1 MKKIIAMFMA
11 IILITTFCPAVGASS
26 ISETKQMTVGQLLQT
41 VGLDSENS
49 TVSIIEITVKE
60 PTTENGRQI
69 EKKYQAINVRSVYPV
84 RENGT
89 MELRTVDDCVV
100 VLGNENGK
108 TVVCE
113 PKAGKTR
120 TITDRYYDGY
130 IFALYYGYEYTRYS
144 PSGYYG
150 HTYVPKAERL
160 KVTTLSTEYRINEAT
175 VAGES
180 VGYLTS
186 RTTPDFTDPLVQF
199 YSNKTWTYPRKGTQY
214 AQSHTWPYGFSGA
227 SSAASNTG
235 IFVTNDTV
243 CFFRVGF
250 DLEYEN
256 TLTGK
261 TYSSEQEYRIE

>member
-1 MKKIIAMFMA
+1 MA

-175 VAGES
+175 AAGES
-180 VGYLTS
+180 AGYLTS
-186 RTTPDFTDPLVQF
+186 LTAPEFTDPL
-199 YSNKTWTYPRKGTQY
+199 KTWTYPRKGTQY
-214 AQSHTWPYGFSGA
+214 AQSHTWPCGFSGA

-243 CFFRVGF
+243 CFSGL
-250 DLEYEN
+250 DLTWN
-256 TLTGK
+256 T
-261 TYSSEQEYRIE
+261 RIL